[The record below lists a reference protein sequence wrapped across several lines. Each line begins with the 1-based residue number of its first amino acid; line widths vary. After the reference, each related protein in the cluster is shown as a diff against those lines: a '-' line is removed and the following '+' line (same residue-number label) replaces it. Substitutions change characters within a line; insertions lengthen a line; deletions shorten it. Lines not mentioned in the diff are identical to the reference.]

1 MTCCIAAVCD
11 DGKNIVLVADKMIG
25 IGFIESEP
33 DINKLLQLHKNW
45 WVLFA
50 GDDISPVFDIV
61 DYAKRHIRDSLV
73 KAKSNADEPIDL
85 RLAMDAIRTGY
96 EKKRLEEAESLYLK
110 PIGWDVDSFNAGGQT
125 NLPDFGEIKA
135 RLADFSFNIELLVA
149 GFSEG
154 KGYVF
159 ALYGSGPEKGLI
171 KRHDVPGFY
180 AIGSGGIGAVYMMY
194 YRDMSSKMT
203 LRETV
208 YYAMEAKL
216 FGEQASGVGERT
228 DMYVATADGKFI
240 RIQDEETIEKV
251 LVPIFDRLKP
261 RWPSDKDKAALNSIP
276 ELKGYPFTKA
286 HRRKKKKK
294 AKKRK
299 PTTSEAE
306 SQPDREGSQSISGE

>member
-1 MTCCIAAVCD
+1 MTCCIAAICD

-50 GDDISPVFDIV
+50 GDDVSPVFDIV
-61 DYAKRHIRDSLV
+61 DYAKREIGDALKKKNQHLS
-73 KAKSNADEPIDL
+73 EPIDL
-85 RLAMDAIRTGY
+85 QLAMDAIRNSY
-96 EKKRLEEAESLYLK
+96 EKKRMEEAESLYLK
-110 PIGWDVDSFNAGGQT
+110 PIGWDIASFNASAGGQ
-125 NLPDFGEIKA
+125 NCLPDFGEIKA
-135 RLADFSFNIELLVA
+135 KIADYSFGIELLVA
-149 GFSEG
+149 GFSDE

-159 ALYGSGPEKGLI
+159 ALYGSGQEKGLI

-180 AIGSGGIGAVYMMY
+180 AIGSGGTGAVYMMY

-228 DMYVATADGKFI
+228 DMYVATSDGKFI
-240 RIQDEETIEKV
+240 RIDDEKTINGM

-261 RWPSDKDKAALNSIP
+261 RWPTDKDKGILNSIP
-276 ELKGYPFTKA
+276 ELKGFPSTKA
-286 HRRKKKKK
+286 ERRRKKKTKK
-294 AKKRK
+294 KTK
-299 PTTSEAE
+299 PSSSESSPPS
-306 SQPDREGSQSISGE
+306 SQ

>member
-1 MTCCIAAVCD
+1 MTCCIAAICD

-33 DINKLLQLHKNW
+33 DINKLLHLHKNW

-61 DYAKRHIRDSLV
+61 DYAKRYIRDALA
-73 KAKSNADEPIDL
+73 KANGKADDPIDL
-85 RLAMDAIRTGY
+85 QLAMDAIRESY
-96 EKKRLEEAESLYLK
+96 EKKRIEEAETLYLK
-110 PIGWDVDSFNAGGQT
+110 QIGWDMASFNAGGQT

-135 RLADFSFNIELLVA
+135 RVEDYSFNIALLVA

-154 KGYVF
+154 RGYVF
-159 ALYGSGPEKGLI
+159 ALYGDGPEKGLI

-180 AIGSGGIGAVYMMY
+180 AIGSGGTGAVYMMY

-228 DMYVATADGKFI
+228 DMYVATSDGRFI
-240 RIQDEETIEKV
+240 PIRDKETIDHM

-261 RWPSDKDKAALNSIP
+261 KWPTDKDRAILNAIP
-276 ELKGYPFTKA
+276 ELKGFPPTKA
-286 HRRKKKKK
+286 ERRRKKKPKKK
-294 AKKRK
+294 AK
-299 PTTSEAE
+299 PSSSEP
-306 SQPDREGSQSISGE
+306 SQPSSQ